1 MSISLTK
8 EMRGNEGENIQ
19 NREEGKK
26 EKVRFCFVFIINNL
40 IKEKI
45 IITHSSE
52 RKPKKKITSDES
64 LKMPIYILS
73 LLTSVVISHMMAKDI

>member
-1 MSISLTK
+1 
-8 EMRGNEGENIQ
+8 MRGNEGENIQ

-26 EKVRFCFVFIINNL
+26 ETVRFFVFIINNL